1 MACAK
6 MANRDRGV
14 HCSCDTQGRGGE
26 RELGEEGKEVGQE
39 GPVCTVKCC
48 SLSLEQMG
56 ERERKHTKFASLDT
70 SFTWPYVVSFCC
82 VKCTHIFTPSHCEF
96 LEDRNRGS

>member
-1 MACAK
+1 

-56 ERERKHTKFASLDT
+56 ERERGN
-70 SFTWPYVVSFCC
+70 
-82 VKCTHIFTPSHCEF
+82 TPSLPVLTLRSHG
-96 LEDRNRGS
+96 LML